1 MDNAL
6 DIAMDKYETKA
17 IELAVEDGFLA
28 DVNEARKYDLDVQG
42 KFFLKTNPKFNF
54 KVEST
59 LWDFYNYS

>member
-6 DIAMDKYETKA
+6 DIATKKHRAKA
-17 IELAVEDGFLA
+17 IELAIDDGFL
-28 DVNEARKYDLDVQG
+28 VNTKDARNYDLDVQG
-42 KFFLKTNPKFNF
+42 KFFLKANPKFNF